1 MFTNYFKIAIRNLL
15 RQKAHSFINI
25 AGLAIGMTCSMLILL
40 WVQDELSYDRF
51 NENADRLCRVVET
64 QHYTGGQA
72 FPAAVTPTALAAAL
86 KQEIPQI
93 ERSTRF
99 AFFSLTMKHGD
110 NSFTEG
116 VAMADP
122 DFLSMFTVRFLQGD
136 PTSAL
141 TAPHSM
147 VLTRDAARRYF
158 GDENPMGKILGVE
171 NRDNFIVT
179 GVIENIPH
187 NSHLKFELLAPFV
200 YLRESGTSMTDW
212 NSNWC
217 FTYVLLQAGASL
229 ESVSKS
235 ISGFM
240 QQHTKSDT
248 QIDLQ
253 ALTDIHLYS
262 AGKYAAD
269 IGGHGD
275 IQYVRIFFAIAL
287 FILLIACVNF
297 MNLATARSARRAKEV
312 GLRKVVGASR
322 SQLIRQFFGEAALL
336 TSIAFLLA
344 FVCTELFLPEFN
356 SIAGKSLSLGH
367 LDLASFAGFLS
378 IALLAGLFSGSYP
391 ALVLSAYQPVETIKG
406 TRGST
411 LRGASIRKVLVVLQF
426 ALSVIMVIG
435 TLVVSGQLD
444 YIRHKNLGLNKE
456 NLGCVYM
463 YGSIREKHEIAKR
476 EMLNVSGV
484 SSLTITD
491 QLPTSIVSA
500 TAGWDW
506 EGKPAGTKVMMH
518 FVNVDD
524 DYVQTFQMNMAA
536 GRFFSPEYTTDS
548 LAAVVNETAA
558 QAMGMSSPL
567 GKRLT
572 GRGKTFTI
580 IGIVK
585 DFNFAP
591 LQTKIEPLVL
601 LISPPRPFVMV
612 MRLKSDD
619 LSKTIAGIEGV
630 YKKFSPDSPFNFSFL
645 NEEYDQLYLAEEHVE
660 ELTGYFTA
668 LAIFI
673 AALGLYGLASY
684 TAQQRT
690 KEIGVRKVL
699 GASTPGLF
707 LHLSREFVFLAMLAS
722 LLAWPAAYVVM
733 SGWLENYA
741 YHAPL
746 GFGVFVLASGLAL
759 VVVFVSVSYQTI
771 RAARANPAEA
781 LRYE

>member
-86 KQEIPQI
+86 KQEVPQI

-99 AFFSLTMKHGD
+99 ALFSMTMKHGD

-122 DFLSMFTVRFLQGD
+122 DFLSMFTVRFLRGD

-141 TAPHSM
+141 SAPHSM

-158 GDENPMGKILGVE
+158 GDENPMGNIISVE

-179 GVIENIPH
+179 GVIENIPQ
-187 NSHLKFELLAPFV
+187 NSHLKFEMLAPFV
-200 YLRESGTSMTDW
+200 YLKESGTSMVDW

-217 FTYVLLQAGASL
+217 FTYVLLQQGTSRA
-229 ESVSKS
+229 SVSKS

-262 AGKYAAD
+262 SGKYAAD

-297 MNLATARSARRAKEV
+297 VNLATARSARRAKEV

-322 SQLIRQFFGEAALL
+322 YQLIKQFFGEAALM
-336 TSIAFLLA
+336 TSIAFLMA
-344 FVCTELFLPEFN
+344 FVCTELLLPDFN
-356 SIAGKSLSLGH
+356 IVAGKSLSLGH
-367 LDLASFAGFLS
+367 LDFSTFAGFAG
-378 IALLAGLFSGSYP
+378 IALLAGLLAGGYP

-406 TRGST
+406 TRNS
-411 LRGASIRKVLVVLQF
+411 LLKGASFRKVLVVLQF

-435 TLVVSGQLD
+435 ALVVSGQLD

-476 EMLNVSGV
+476 EMLNVPGV
-484 SSLTITD
+484 SNLTITD

-500 TAGWDW
+500 TPGWDW
-506 EGKPAGTKVMMH
+506 DGKPAGAQVMMH

-524 DYVQTFQMNMAA
+524 GYVKTFQMSMAA
-536 GRFFSPEYTTDS
+536 GRFFSPEFATDS

-558 QAMGMSSPL
+558 QAMGLSSPL

-572 GRGKTFTI
+572 GRGRNFTI
-580 IGIVK
+580 IGVVK

-601 LISPPRPFVMV
+601 LEAPPRPYVMV
-612 MRLKSDD
+612 IRLKSDD
-619 LSKTIAGIEGV
+619 LSKTIAGIEEV
-630 YKKFSPDSPFNFSFL
+630 YKKFSPDIPFYFSFL
-645 NEEYDQLYLAEEHVE
+645 NEDYDQMYRAEERVQ
-660 ELTGYFTA
+660 ELTRYFTA

-684 TAQQRT
+684 SAQQRT

-699 GASTPGLF
+699 GASTPSLF
-707 LHLSREFVFLAMLAS
+707 LHLSREFILLAMLAS
-722 LLAWPAAYVVM
+722 LFAWPVAYFVM

-746 GFGVFVLASGLAL
+746 SLGVFVIASGLAL
-759 VVVFVSVSYQTI
+759 IVVFVSVSYQTI
-771 RAARANPAEA
+771 RAARANPVEA

>member
-217 FTYVLLQAGASL
+217 FTYALLQRGASL

-476 EMLNVSGV
+476 EMLKVPGV
-484 SSLTITD
+484 ASLTITD